1 MSHIGRDRKKN
12 KMTVLNYTRDGK
24 EVELRHTSVTIPNE
38 LYQEAKYRGM
48 SLSIVLTRALEKMY
62 AKQ

>member
-1 MSHIGRDRKKN
+1 
-12 KMTVLNYTRDGK
+12 MTVLNYTRDGK
-24 EVELRHTSVTIPNE
+24 KVELRHTSVTIPNE

-62 AKQ
+62 AEQ